1 MDMGIRLNVSYPV
14 AKPVSDSVGADKSAA
29 VDTTQP
35 VRVVDASA
43 KSESNSSSSER
54 KDDEQVKAAA
64 AEIQDFF
71 QSVKRNLEFSVDDR
85 SGKVVVKV
93 IASDSGEVIRQIP
106 NEEVLKLAES
116 LSDASSLLFSA
127 KA

>member
-14 AKPVSDSVGADKSAA
+14 AKPVSETGVVDKTKSSDPVA
-29 VDTTQP
+29 P
-35 VRVVDASA
+35 VRVVDAAPEA
-43 KSESNSSSSER
+43 KSSEQQN
-54 KDDEQVKAAA
+54 DNQVKAAA

-71 QSVKRNLEFSVDDR
+71 QSVKRNLEFSVDES

-93 IASDSGEVIRQIP
+93 IASDSGEVVRQIP